1 MGSRRHAF
9 ARDVDRASP
18 SSRTAARPIPHKVT
32 CQRTMALT
40 TPVARA
46 PRLASAPSRASA
58 SHTRARPIARAS
70 ASPDASTC
78 ARRRALALGFAA
90 LSLAVPTARAAD
102 LADAQAKKE
111 ARKKALRA
119 AAEASAKSGRGEA
132 AFADA
137 EYGVSEEARTPNS
150 HSRQEEGLKS
160 ALANNA

>member
-1 MGSRRHAF
+1 MRSRATSNGRRRRLAP
-9 ARDVDRASP
+9 RRAQF
-18 SSRTAARPIPHKVT
+18 PHKVT

-46 PRLASAPSRASA
+46 PRLASAPTRASA
-58 SHTRARPIARAS
+58 SRNTRARSIARAS
-70 ASPDASTC
+70 ASPDASTST
-78 ARRRALALGFAA
+78 RRRALALGIAA

-111 ARKKALRA
+111 ARKQALRA

>member
-1 MGSRRHAF
+1 MRVG
-9 ARDVDRASP
+9 
-18 SSRTAARPIPHKVT
+18 
-32 CQRTMALT
+32 
-40 TPVARA
+40 
-46 PRLASAPSRASA
+46 
-58 SHTRARPIARAS
+58 RAR
-70 ASPDASTC
+70 
-78 ARRRALALGFAA
+78 LLGA
-90 LSLAVPTARAAD
+90 LSLARAAPARAAD

-119 AAEASAKSGRGEA
+119 AAEASARSGRGEA

>member
-1 MGSRRHAF
+1 
-9 ARDVDRASP
+9 
-18 SSRTAARPIPHKVT
+18 
-32 CQRTMALT
+32 MALT

-46 PRLASAPSRASA
+46 PRLASAPTRASA
-58 SHTRARPIARAS
+58 SRNTRARSIARAS
-70 ASPDASTC
+70 ASPDASTST
-78 ARRRALALGFAA
+78 RRRALGLLGIAA